1 MENNDIELLKIT
13 FSILEQTKQQVVQ
26 QEDIE
31 ACQYAIRRAIKRLER
46 EEKLTKKPDYLD
58 QWEIPR
64 NMQNNHVLCTEKS

>member
-1 MENNDIELLKIT
+1 VENNDIELLKIT